1 MGGTG
6 STARATKERKKE
18 STDACSSVEKKQK
31 TKSHLANAR
40 GAEDELA
47 AATARAEAEED
58 ANSVWLAIVVGGREG
73 E

>member
-1 MGGTG
+1 
-6 STARATKERKKE
+6 
-18 STDACSSVEKKQK
+18 VEKKQK